1 MTNADNPNQPAML
14 TIVVLA
20 RENTSYAFRRMME
33 SLKAQTV
40 ANMAIWVLDGNVP
53 GDAYSLSLQED
64 VSRMEDVR
72 LLPVSAEGGIAHACN
87 QVLEQVNSTY
97 VGFVNSCDSWY
108 PYKAERQLQEME
120 ANAAARAC
128 LCNGYR
134 RLDRTDFADSSL
146 IFGQPE
152 RIPAKW
158 LTSQQFFLSSQVIYR
173 TESLKGIGG
182 FDPKLETRLDQD
194 AIVRMCTEETL
205 KIIEEPLFDN
215 HTAYAPDRYRD
226 YQSLR
231 YLLRKHYDIL
241 LRNRRQYFAMNM
253 LLAKVACRCTLW
265 LNAAVH
271 VLVAV
276 MKMPLYAVGH
286 AAAQC
291 VKKAGAGIRHL
302 WRNGKV
308 RRMAARLQRSLKPL
322 RRSEAPAAPVP
333 ELTAMEPPE
342 TVLLDPVKHNR
353 KLAFVGNRK
362 LRSVVIPDHMT
373 LIPYGMFAGCKNLEH
388 VVIPATV
395 SHIDACA
402 FLGCERLRH
411 VEIAPGSQLT
421 HIADYA
427 FAGCKLL
434 NTLVLPCNINH
445 MGGYAFAGCSNL
457 STIHF
462 AYQEKGQQVE
472 KPLYP
477 AVLDGI
483 AQALFAGCRSLRQV
497 EFPEGSL
504 LGWIGSE
511 AFMGC
516 ASLHH
521 VYLDGHIKHIGEAA
535 FAWCTA
541 LEGFVFPQIDG
552 VESIGRQAFTHCRS
566 LTYFRLPYATKTITR
581 SCFEGCLSLKYVK
594 VPKPVLY
601 IEPKAYAGCRDLEDV
616 ILISSNTKYAPN
628 AFDAHTRI
636 NLS

>member
-1 MTNADNPNQPAML
+1 MTERNLASSPAAL

-20 RENTSYAFRRMME
+20 KENTSYAFRRMMA
-33 SLKAQTV
+33 SLEAQTV
-40 ANMAIWVLDGNVP
+40 ADMRIWVLDCNVP
-53 GDAYSLSLQED
+53 GDPYSLSLQED
-64 VSRMEDVR
+64 ISGMEGIR
-72 LLPVSAEGGIAHACN
+72 LLPVSAGASVAQACN
-87 QVLEQVNSTY
+87 EALEQIETAY

-108 PYKAERQLQEME
+108 PHKAERQLQELE
-120 ANAAARAC
+120 ANANLRAC

-134 RLDRTDFADSSL
+134 RLSRTDFADSSL
-146 IFGQPE
+146 IFVKPE
-152 RIPAKW
+152 ANPAKW
-158 LTSQQFFLSSQVIYR
+158 LTSQQFYLSSQVIYR
-173 TESLKGIGG
+173 TESLKSVGG
-182 FDPKLETRLDQD
+182 FDPALETRLDQD
-194 AIVRMCTEETL
+194 AVLRMCVGDTL
-205 KIIEEPLFDN
+205 KIITEALFDN
-215 HTAYAPDRYRD
+215 HTVYAPDLHRD

-241 LRNRRQYFAMNM
+241 LRNRREYFQMNM
-253 LLAKVACRCTLW
+253 LLARVACRCTLW

-271 VLVAV
+271 FLVAV
-276 MKMPLYAVGH
+276 MKMPLYGIGH
-286 AAAQC
+286 ALAL
-291 VKKAGAGIRHL
+291 GARKMGRGIAL
-302 WRNGKV
+302 MWRQRKV
-308 RRMAARLQRSLKPL
+308 RRMAARLRRSLRSL

-342 TVLLDPVKHNR
+342 TIEIDPVKHNR
-353 KLAFVGNRK
+353 KLAFAGNRK
-362 LRSVVIPDHMT
+362 IRSVVIPDHMT

-395 SHIDACA
+395 SHIDAYA

-421 HIADYA
+421 HIASYA
-427 FAGCKLL
+427 FADCKQLHGL
-434 NTLVLPCNINH
+434 TLPCNINH
-445 MGGYAFAGCSNL
+445 MGAYAFAGCANL
-457 STIHF
+457 SAIHF
-462 AYQEKGQQVE
+462 AYQEKGEQVE

-483 AQALFAGCRSLRQV
+483 AQALFAGCRSLQQV

-504 LGWIGSE
+504 LGWVGSE

-521 VYLDGHIKHIGEAA
+521 VVLDGQIKHIGEAA
-535 FAWCTA
+535 FAWCIS

-552 VESIGRQAFTHCRS
+552 VEHMGRQAFCHCRS

-581 SCFEGCLSLKYVK
+581 GCFEGCLALKYVK

-601 IEPKAYAGCRDLEDV
+601 IEPRAYAGCRDLEDV

-636 NLS
+636 NHS